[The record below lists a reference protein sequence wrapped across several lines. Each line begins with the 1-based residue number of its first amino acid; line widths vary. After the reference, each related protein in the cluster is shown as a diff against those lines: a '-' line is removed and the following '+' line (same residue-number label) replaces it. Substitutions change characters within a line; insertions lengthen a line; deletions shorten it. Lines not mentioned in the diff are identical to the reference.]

1 MNPFSA
7 TRRLRGLAFSL
18 SLAICCVWLV
28 GSCAALSSAIHAAKH
43 ACCEHE
49 KLADSCTTLC
59 ASADWDSTPSAEQ
72 ASVVPSLRPV
82 FAQGVP
88 LAFSASL
95 NGVPALTAS
104 HSPPL
109 YLQHAALLI

>member
-7 TRRLRGLAFSL
+7 IGRLRGLAFSL

-59 ASADWDSTPSAEQ
+59 ASADWDSTPPAEQ
-72 ASVVPSLRPV
+72 VSVLPPSSPV
-82 FAQGVP
+82 LAESVP
-88 LAFSASL
+88 LDLLPAI
-95 NGVPALTAS
+95 NGIPVVTVS

>member
-1 MNPFSA
+1 MHFFSPA
-7 TRRLRGLAFSL
+7 GRPRPLAFSL
-18 SLAICCVWLV
+18 ALAICCVWLV

-72 ASVVPSLRPV
+72 VSVVPVLRPV
-82 FAQGVP
+82 LKESAP
-88 LAFSASL
+88 LALTPAL
-95 NGVPALTAS
+95 NGAPAVAVS
-104 HSPPL
+104 HAPPL

>member
-1 MNPFSA
+1 MDLFSA
-7 TRRLRGLAFSL
+7 ARRPRGLAL
-18 SLAICCVWLV
+18 SVALAICCVWLV

-43 ACCEHE
+43 ACCEKE

-59 ASADWDSTPSAEQ
+59 VSADWDSTPSAEQ
-72 ASVVPSLRPV
+72 VSVFPPSSPV
-82 FAQGVP
+82 LAESVP
-88 LAFSASL
+88 LDLLPAL
-95 NGVPALTAS
+95 NGVPVVTVG